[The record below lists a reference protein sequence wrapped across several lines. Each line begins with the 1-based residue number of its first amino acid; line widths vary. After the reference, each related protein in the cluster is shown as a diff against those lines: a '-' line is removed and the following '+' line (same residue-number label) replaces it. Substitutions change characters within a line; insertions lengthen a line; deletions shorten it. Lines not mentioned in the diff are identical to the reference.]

1 MFVDH
6 RPAAAG
12 GAMPRSPYRTGV
24 PRTRSLTLVAA
35 ALGLLATLSVHAE
48 SSGRRGDATP
58 FCGDEGVWLQILGGG
73 GTEMDDGRTPASYTV
88 FLDNQA
94 RLLVDPASGAS
105 SLFDQAGGRVNDL
118 DAIVLSTARAERM
131 MDLPA
136 FLIGARAA
144 ERNRLLPI
152 LGPDGGAGQP
162 DTVTAV
168 DRLIGPQGA
177 YPELAG
183 FLPPQAVGRF
193 RASPRNVPATGQRR
207 WADFGNDQL
216 QLSAVPAYFGGVP
229 ALIWKVEIAG
239 KTTVFAGD
247 TNNSK
252 NNLAEFAKGAD
263 ALVIHHSIPENT
275 RGTLTDFHRT
285 PGQIGRIAAQAGV
298 RMVILGHRMNRTLGR
313 ESLSSAAIQEHYK
326 GSLIFADD
334 LECWGL

>member
-1 MFVDH
+1 MFD
-6 RPAAAG
+6 RYRRAAG
-12 GAMPRSPYRTGV
+12 SASQHRVRRHAARTGI
-24 PRTRSLTLVAA
+24 LALVVAT
-35 ALGLLATLSVHAE
+35 LGLLAALPGHAQT
-48 SSGRRGDATP
+48 SGRRVDATP
-58 FCGDEGVWLQILGGG
+58 FCGDEGVWIQILGGG
-73 GTEMDDGRTPASYTV
+73 GMELDDGRTPASYV
-88 FLDNQA
+88 IFLDNQA

-105 SLFDQAGGRVNDL
+105 SLFGQAGGRVNDL

-131 MDLPA
+131 LDLPA

-168 DRLIGPQGA
+168 ERLIGPEGA

-216 QLSAVPAYFGGVP
+216 QLSAVPAYHGGVP
-229 ALIWKVEIAG
+229 ALIWKAEIAG
-239 KTTVFAGD
+239 KTIVFAGD

-252 NNLAEFAKGAD
+252 NNLAQFAKGAD

-275 RGTLTDFHRT
+275 RGTLTDFHMA
-285 PGQIGRIAAQAGV
+285 PGQIGQIAASAGV

-313 ESLSSAAIQEHYK
+313 ESLSTAALQEHYK